1 MILMINANNDVID
14 RAMYKQLRK
23 AYLNMKEVVD
33 KNQENVI
40 KGILHR
46 WKTQMRAVLDTY
58 VYVREIPNDGADGLT
73 IQKFREDCK
82 IHLAVNSCV
91 TYGYLS

>member
-1 MILMINANNDVID
+1 
-14 RAMYKQLRK
+14 
-23 AYLNMKEVVD
+23 
-33 KNQENVI
+33 
-40 KGILHR
+40 
-46 WKTQMRAVLDTY
+46 MRAVLGIH
-58 VYVREIPNDGADGLT
+58 VYVREIPSNGADELT